1 MANGWLT
8 MRTRIRRWT
17 RKILRSDAFQAI
29 AARFV
34 HGALLAIYRTNPP
47 VAGSDDLAVA
57 VREHG
62 PMIIALWHGQQL
74 LVQFTR
80 PPGERVAGL
89 VSRSADAELNARVLE
104 LAGNEVIRGSGGRE
118 RRKTVRKGGVQAL
131 IALRNALRE
140 GRHVVMIAD
149 ISKGEPRQAGEG
161 VVTLAKISGRPIVPV
176 ALATSRYHVVE
187 KSWDRTTIN
196 LPFGRRCLKI
206 GTPIRVSADASDAD
220 IEAARE
226 EVTRQLNDLTETAY
240 ALAEAKR

>member
-1 MANGWLT
+1 MT
-8 MRTRIRRWT
+8 MRNRFRRWT
-17 RKILRSDAFQAI
+17 RRVLRSDVFQAI
-29 AARFV
+29 AARCV
-34 HGALLAIYRTNPP
+34 HWALLAIYRSNPP
-47 VAGSDDLAVA
+47 VAGSDDLAA
-57 VREHG
+57 AARAHR

-80 PPGERVAGL
+80 PPGEHVAGL

-118 RRKTVRKGGVQAL
+118 RRKTARKGGVQAL

-140 GRHVVMIAD
+140 GRHVVLIAD

-161 VVTLAKISGRPIVPV
+161 IVTLAKISGRPIVPV

-187 KSWDRTTIN
+187 KSWDKTTIN

-206 GTPIRVSADASDAD
+206 GTPIRVSADASDED
-220 IEAARE
+220 IEAARA
-226 EVTRQLNDLTETAY
+226 EVTRQLNDLTEKAY